1 MQNATFL
8 QRKICLLGLQL
19 IVILQKDK
27 RIMNDVGR
35 KILIVLLGVTFWVL
49 AIATVM
55 FYTKNPF
62 ELNGGDTNFGAW
74 GMLLYTT
81 AKVQNYIL
89 DSSGKGRIR
98 FVYFWLRIEKCPPF
112 YKYMEISGDAAI
124 TLSLIYAFVR
134 YGLIA
139 NPSHL
144 NICIAI
150 GLAIFFIA
158 ILLTLVGMKHYGR
171 NPFLPEQL
179 ESFQPM
185 IGDFKKSDAYK
196 EVLSVVEQIGDDFTA
211 TEIESLKSDMRKQM
225 LSICTFLKENAP
237 SLNKDDIDYCLFALL
252 GLKQVEILKFFNVS
266 YSTLRSRKNRI
277 KEKMNEELYKIIF
290 QE

>member
-1 MQNATFL
+1 
-8 QRKICLLGLQL
+8 
-19 IVILQKDK
+19 
-27 RIMNDVGR
+27 MNDEGR
-35 KILIVLLGVTFWVL
+35 KILIVLLCVTFWVL

-81 AKVQNYIL
+81 AKVQYIM

-98 FVYFWLRIEKCPPF
+98 FAYSWLRIKNCPPI

-158 ILLTLVGMKHYGR
+158 VLFTLSGMKRYGR

-185 IGDFKKSDAYK
+185 ISDFKKSDAYK

-211 TEIESLKSDMRKQM
+211 TEVETLKSDMRKQM
-225 LSICTFLKENAP
+225 LSICTFLKENAS

-252 GLKQVEILKFFNVS
+252 GLKQVEIQKFFNVS
-266 YSTLRSRKNRI
+266 YSTLRSKKNRI
-277 KEKMNEELYKIIF
+277 KEKMNEELYKMIF